1 MKKADKFMVIG
12 GLLLLLFLFCK
23 DISIYNKLKNEPT
36 FAVGRVID
44 ITVNRTDYIDYEFQ
58 TKTGTLMCGSISA
71 KRKNVKVGSLYLVVY
86 YSENPQYNY
95 LDFRIPLENLTLGDT
110 LNHQEYKDK
119 VKISFGRIHFKWIPF
134 VKSRCKHSISN

>member
-1 MKKADKFMVIG
+1 MKKVDAFIVIG

-23 DISIYNKLKNEPT
+23 EKSIYNKLKNKPT

-58 TKTGTLMCGSISA
+58 TKTGRLMCGSILV
-71 KRKNVKVGSLYLVVY
+71 KRKNVKVGSLYLVMY

-110 LNHQEYKDK
+110 LKHQEYKDK
-119 VKISFGRIHFKWIPF
+119 VKISSGHLLFKWIPF
-134 VKSRCKHSISN
+134 VKYRCKHSIPD